1 MKREW
6 YFVNEYDMEGGQQL
20 ACHGMSS
27 RRCDAMNKLL
37 RVEPLHTH
45 SVLHIEPHTV
55 LPE

>member
-20 ACHGMSS
+20 ACHGMYS

-37 RVEPLHTH
+37 RVEPVHTH